1 MRIEGQSEA
10 LGVPIVDRVVD
21 RDARHDLWDK
31 LCVPLA
37 ACLLGRFDKIKW
49 CKVAQNDRAD
59 LTDDYIATGLRLVRF
74 RDKHAELARV
84 HTRLAHY
91 SAELLLGHLCW
102 QALLEFANVGLYLP
116 RRLVKIA

>member
-1 MRIEGQSEA
+1 M
-10 LGVPIVDRVVD
+10 VDRVVD
-21 RDARHDLWDK
+21 EDAGHDLGDK

-37 ACLLGRFDKIKW
+37 ACLLSQCDMFIR
-49 CKVAQNDRAD
+49 CQVAENDRAD

-84 HTRLAHY
+84 HARLAHY

-102 QALLEFANVGLYLP
+102 QTRLEFAHVGLYLP
-116 RRLVKIA
+116 RRLVEVA